1 MTHSKMSPSA
11 KTRLDGDDLIGM
23 IDAATKLFERHVEA
37 INALNVFPVP
47 DGDTGINMFL
57 TLREMARQAEEVR
70 SASAGE
76 VASAMARGALMEARG
91 NSGVILCQIFKGI
104 AEALEGKPDF
114 GPIEL
119 ASAFQRGREQAYT
132 AVAEPVEGTLLTVIR
147 QVAKT
152 AQESAEAGAPFPA
165 LCEAVCESARDTV
178 ALTPTMLPVLR
189 EAGVVDA
196 GGQGLY
202 VILEGIR
209 SYLNGHDA
217 ESIDVS
223 TPAPV
228 GVASSEGAVSREFLQ
243 STDELRYGYCTQFLI
258 SGRDMD
264 PTNVREAMTIL
275 GQSTVVVG
283 DESMVKVHLHT
294 DDPGPVLSHAVSL
307 GTLSQVSIQN
317 MDEQHREY
325 SDTRRQETAAPATES
340 ATASIAVVAVALGR
354 GLEDLFS
361 ELGAA
366 KVLAGGDTMN
376 PSVQEILD
384 AVQSVPSENVLF
396 LPNNRNI
403 IPAAKQAA
411 DASAKCVA
419 LVPTT
424 SIPQG
429 IAAMLEFNPAMDL
442 DENASNMERR
452 LSSVRTGEICSAV
465 RPVSLGGVSV
475 AEGQL
480 IGMLDKKL
488 VVAGDD
494 PTDVLVS
501 LLREVDVTDGEL
513 VTIFWGERLTQYDA
527 LAAQQ
532 RVSDAFPAAEVEVV
546 AGGQPHYQYI
556 VSVE

>member
-1 MTHSKMSPSA
+1 MRPSA
-11 KTRLDGDDLIGM
+11 KTRLDGDDLGGM
-23 IDAATKLFERHVEA
+23 IEAATKLFERHVEA

-57 TLREMARQAEEVR
+57 TLREVARQAEEVH

-104 AEALEGKPDF
+104 ADALDGKPDF
-114 GPIEL
+114 GPNEL
-119 ASAFQRGREQAYT
+119 ASAFQRGREHAYT

-147 QVAKT
+147 RVAET
-152 AQESAEAGAPFPA
+152 AQESADAGAAIPA
-165 LCEAVCESARDTV
+165 ICEAVCDSAREAV

-202 VILEGIR
+202 VILEGFR

-217 ESIDVS
+217 DSVEVI

-228 GVASSEGAVSREFLQ
+228 GATSSEGAVTREFLE
-243 STDELRYGYCTQFLI
+243 STDELLYGYCTQFLV
-258 SGRDMD
+258 SGQDMD
-264 PTNVREAMTIL
+264 PTSVREAMTIL

-283 DESMVKVHLHT
+283 DETMVKVHLHT
-294 DDPGPVLSHAVSL
+294 EDPGPVLSHAVSL
-307 GTLSQVSIQN
+307 GTLSQIKIQN

-325 SDTRRQETAAPATES
+325 ADTRRQEAAAPITDNV
-340 ATASIAVVAVALGR
+340 TTSIAVVAVVLGG
-354 GLEDLFS
+354 GLEDVFT
-361 ELGAA
+361 ELGAE

-384 AVQSVPSENVLF
+384 AVQSIPYENVLF

-411 DASAKCVA
+411 DASSKCVA

-429 IAAMLEFNPAMDL
+429 IAAMLEFNPAVDL
-442 DENASNMERR
+442 DENASSMERR
-452 LSSVRTGEICSAV
+452 RSSVRTGEICRAV

-475 AEGQL
+475 KEGQL
-480 IGMLDKKL
+480 IGLMDQKL
-488 VVAGDD
+488 VVAGDES
-494 PTDVLVS
+494 TDVLLS
-501 LLREVDVTDGEL
+501 LLREADISDGEL
-513 VTIFWGERLTQYDA
+513 VTLYWGERLTQSDA
-527 LAAQQ
+527 LEAEQ

-546 AGGQPHYQYI
+546 AGGQPYYQYI

>member
-1 MTHSKMSPSA
+1 MSPIA
-11 KTRLDGDDLIGM
+11 KARLDGDDLRGM
-23 IDAATKLFERHVEA
+23 IDAATKLFERHVES

-57 TLREMARQAEEVR
+57 TLKEVARRAGVVHN
-70 SASAGE
+70 ASAGE

-104 AEALEGKPDF
+104 AEELEGKPDF
-114 GPIEL
+114 GPREL
-119 ASAFQRGREQAYT
+119 ASAFQNGTEQAYT

-147 QVAKT
+147 RVAET
-152 AQESAEAGAPFPA
+152 AKESADAGAAIPA
-165 LCEAVCESARDTV
+165 ICEAVCMSARETV

-209 SYLNGHDA
+209 SYLNGNDA
-217 ESIDVS
+217 ESVEVS
-223 TPAPV
+223 TPAPI
-228 GVASSEGAVSREFLQ
+228 GAASSGGAVSREFLD
-243 STDELRYGYCTQFLI
+243 STDEIQYGYCTQFLI

-264 PTNVREAMTIL
+264 PTSVREAMTTL

-283 DESMVKVHLHT
+283 DEVMVKVHLHT
-294 DDPGPVLSHAVSL
+294 EDPGPALSHAVSL
-307 GTLSQVSIQN
+307 GTLGQVKIQN

-325 SDTRRQETAAPATES
+325 SDDRLVETLAPATES
-340 ATASIAVVAVALGR
+340 LTAAISVVAVALGQ
-354 GLEDLFS
+354 GLEDVFS
-361 ELGAA
+361 ELGASE
-366 KVLAGGDTMN
+366 VLAGGDTMN

-384 AVQSVPSENVLF
+384 AVQRVPSENVLF
-396 LPNNRNI
+396 LPNNRNV

-419 LVPTT
+419 LVPTV

-429 IAAMLEFNPAMDL
+429 IAAMLEFNPSMAL
-442 DENASNMERR
+442 SENASNMERR
-452 LSSVRTGEICSAV
+452 LSSVRTGEICRAV

-480 IGMLDKKL
+480 IGLLDHDL
-488 VVAGDD
+488 VVAGNE
-494 PTDVLVS
+494 PTEVLVS
-501 LLREVDVTDGEL
+501 LLQRAEVSDGEL
-513 VTIFWGERLTQYDA
+513 VTLYWGERLTKYDA
-527 LAAQQ
+527 LAAQK
-532 RVSDAFPAAEVEVV
+532 RLNDTFPGTEFEVV